1 MIFVYTSMFLTLLAV
16 VLSTVADM
24 VERKQTREKPLPI
37 WKINIG
43 ICITS
48 FICLILGFLFW

>member
-1 MIFVYTSMFLTLLAV
+1 MIFVYASIFLTLLAV
-16 VLSTVADM
+16 VLSAVADM
-24 VERKQTREKPLPI
+24 VERKQTREKLLPI